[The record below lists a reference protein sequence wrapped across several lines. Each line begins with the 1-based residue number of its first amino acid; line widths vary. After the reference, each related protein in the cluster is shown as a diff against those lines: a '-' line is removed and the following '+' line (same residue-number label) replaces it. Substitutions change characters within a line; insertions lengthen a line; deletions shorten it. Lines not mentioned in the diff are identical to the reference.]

1 VSTEADLDTEE
12 VTEQPTWSRWVII
25 GGTLLAVLLIGGA
38 AGMFLTRTVDG
49 PAAATPAAGSVEVG
63 FAQDMSTHHLQ
74 AVTMAGIARD
84 RTTDPEIKQLAFDI
98 ERTQLEQ
105 VGRMK
110 GWLMLWDQPE
120 QPIGATM
127 QWMTEPMQGH
137 GDMPGMS
144 MAPASV
150 NPAGGPLM
158 PGMATDEDLK
168 KLRSLSGRDF
178 DVFFLQLMLR
188 HHQGGTSMAQY
199 AAAHSTLPAL
209 KALVNSILTSQGAEM
224 DQIKLMLSGRGAQP
238 LPA

>member
-1 VSTEADLDTEE
+1 MAEADLE
-12 VTEQPTWSRWVII
+12 TEQPTWSRWVII
-25 GGTLLAVLLIGGA
+25 GGTLLAVLLIGA
-38 AGMFLTRTVDG
+38 TAGMFLTRAIDD
-49 PAAATPAAGSVEVG
+49 PAAAVPAAGSVEVG

-84 RTTDPEIKQLAFDI
+84 RTTDPEIKQLSFDI

-120 QPIGATM
+120 QPIGAPM
-127 QWMTEPMQGH
+127 QWMTEPMPGH
-137 GDMPGMS
+137 DG
-144 MAPASV
+144 MAPTSV
-150 NPAGGPLM
+150 DPAGGPLM
-158 PGMATDEDLK
+158 PGMATDTDLK
-168 KLRSLSGRDF
+168 KLRSLSGRAF

-188 HHQGGTSMAQY
+188 HHEGGTSMAQY

-209 KALVNSILTSQGAEM
+209 KALVNSILTSQGAEV

>member
-1 VSTEADLDTEE
+1 VSTEAGLDPEE

-84 RTTDPEIKQLAFDI
+84 RTTDPEIKQ
-98 ERTQLEQ
+98 
-105 VGRMK
+105 
-110 GWLMLWDQPE
+110 
-120 QPIGATM
+120 
-127 QWMTEPMQGH
+127 PMAGH
-137 GDMPGMS
+137 GGMS

-150 NPAGGPLM
+150 NPAGGALM
-158 PGMATDEDLK
+158 PGMATDKELS
-168 KLRSLSGRDF
+168 KLRSLSGREF
-178 DVFFLQLMLR
+178 DVYFLQLMLR
-188 HHQGGTSMAQY
+188 HHQGGTAMAQY
-199 AAAHSTLPAL
+199 AADHSNLPAL
-209 KALVNSILTSQGAEM
+209 KALVNSILASQGAEM
-224 DQIKLMLSGRGAQP
+224 DQIKLMLSVRGAQP

>member
-1 VSTEADLDTEE
+1 MAEADLG
-12 VTEQPTWSRWVII
+12 TEQPTWSRWVII
-25 GGTLLAVLLIGGA
+25 GGTLLAVLLIGA
-38 AGMFLTRTVDG
+38 TAGMFLTRAIDD
-49 PAAATPAAGSVEVG
+49 PAAAVPAAGSVEVG

-84 RTTDPEIKQLAFDI
+84 RTTDPEIKQLSFDI

-120 QPIGATM
+120 QPIGAPM
-127 QWMTEPMQGH
+127 QWMTEPMPGH
-137 GDMPGMS
+137 GG

-150 NPAGGPLM
+150 NPGGGPLM
-158 PGMATDEDLK
+158 PGMATDTDLK
-168 KLRSLSGRDF
+168 KLRSLSGRAF

-188 HHQGGTSMAQY
+188 HHEGGTSMAQY

-209 KALVNSILTSQGAEM
+209 KALVNSILTSQGAEVE
-224 DQIKLMLSGRGAQP
+224 QIKLMLSGRGAQP

>member
-1 VSTEADLDTEE
+1 MTAEADLDTE

-25 GGTLLAVLLIGGA
+25 GGTLLAVLLIGA
-38 AGMFLTRTVDG
+38 TAGMFVTRAVDE

-84 RTTDPEIKQLAFDI
+84 RTTDPEIKQLSFDI

-120 QPIGATM
+120 QPIGAPM
-127 QWMTEPMQGH
+127 QWMTEPMAGH
-137 GDMPGMS
+137 DGMS
-144 MAPASV
+144 MAPSSL

-158 PGMATDEDLK
+158 PGMATDTELS
-168 KLRSLSGRDF
+168 KLRSLSGRAF

>member
-1 VSTEADLDTEE
+1 VSTEADLAPEE

-25 GGTLLAVLLIGGA
+25 GGALLAVLLIGGA
-38 AGMFLTRTVDG
+38 AGMFLTRAVDD

-84 RTTDPEIKQLAFDI
+84 RTTDPEIKQIAFDI

-120 QPIGATM
+120 QSLGAPM
-127 QWMTEPMQGH
+127 QWMTEPMTGH
-137 GDMPGMS
+137 DGMS

-150 NPAGGPLM
+150 NPAEGPLM
-158 PGMATDEDLK
+158 PGMATDKELS
-168 KLRSLSGRDF
+168 KLRSLSGRPF
-178 DVFFLQLMLR
+178 DVYFLQLMLR
-188 HHQGGTSMAQY
+188 HHQGGTAMAQY
-199 AAAHSTLPAL
+199 AASHSSLPAL
-209 KALVNSILTSQGAEM
+209 KALVNSMLTSQGAEM
-224 DQIKLMLSGRGAQP
+224 DQMKLMLSARGAQP
-238 LPA
+238 L

>member
-1 VSTEADLDTEE
+1 MSEADLGTDE

-25 GGTLLAVLLIGGA
+25 GGTLLAVLLIGA
-38 AGMFLTRTVDG
+38 TAGMFLTRAVDD

-84 RTTDPEIKQLAFDI
+84 RTTDPEIKQLSFDI

-110 GWLMLWDQPE
+110 GWLMLWDRPE
-120 QPIGATM
+120 QPIGAPM
-127 QWMTEPMQGH
+127 QWMTEPMTGH
-137 GDMPGMS
+137 DGMA
-144 MAPASV
+144 MAPSSV

-158 PGMATDEDLK
+158 PGMATDADLK
-168 KLRSLSGRDF
+168 KLRSLSGREF

-188 HHQGGTSMAQY
+188 HHEGGTSMAQY
-199 AAAHSTLPAL
+199 AAAHSALPAL
-209 KALVNSILTSQGAEM
+209 KALVTSILTSQGAEM
-224 DQIKLMLSGRGAQP
+224 DQIKLMLAGRGAQP